1 MNIINYE
8 NLKDGIKDSFFEK
21 IEFEAISSVE
31 EIIRE
36 VKHEGDIAVKKYS
49 KQFDNEDLESFL
61 VSEAEI
67 KDAYSKV
74 DAKTI
79 KAIKKS
85 IQNVKKFS
93 EKQLKC
99 LKNLKTKIDSNELGH
114 KITPLDS
121 VGCYI
126 PGGNYPLL
134 SSAVMTITPAR
145 VAGVKEI
152 VACSPKIRPETIVAC
167 NLAGAN
173 KIYKIGGVQ
182 AIAAMAYGTQ
192 TVSKVN
198 KIVGPGN
205 KYVTAAKKYVYG
217 EVGIDFLAGPS
228 EVMIIA
234 DETANPEFVSA
245 DMLAQCEHDVDARA
259 FLVIIGEH
267 LGNNLAQQVEV
278 SAQKQLER
286 LSTKEIASKSFEKSF
301 AIIVKNIDEAIEI
314 VNKKAPEHLEL
325 CFRNTKK
332 SIAKFKN
339 YGSLFIGNYSAEVY
353 GDYCSGTNH
362 VLPTNEVSKYSG
374 SLSVFDFVKVQ
385 TYQIISKR
393 GNCKIS
399 AFASQLAET
408 EGLKAHKL
416 AADIRNSN
424 YKIHIN

>member
-1 MNIINYE
+1 MQIINYE
-8 NLKDGIKDSFFEK
+8 NIPDNFFDK

-31 EIIRE
+31 EIAKD
-36 VKHEGDIAVKKYS
+36 VKHNGDEAVRKYS

-79 KAIKKS
+79 QAIKKS

-93 EKQLKC
+93 ETQLKC
-99 LKNLKTKIDSNELGH
+99 LKPLKTKIDKNELGH
-114 KITPLDS
+114 NIIPLES

-134 SSAVMTITPAR
+134 SSAIMTITPAK

-152 VACSPKIRPETIVAC
+152 IACSPKIRPETMVAC
-167 NLAGAN
+167 DLSGAN
-173 KIYKIGGVQ
+173 KIYRVGGVQ
-182 AIAAMAYGTQ
+182 AVSAMAYGTQ
-192 TVSKVN
+192 SIVKVN

-205 KYVTAAKKYVYG
+205 KYVTAAKKYVFG

-228 EVMIIA
+228 EVMIIT

-245 DMLAQCEHDVDARA
+245 DMLAQCEHDIDARA
-259 FLVIIGEH
+259 FLITTSENFAEKVK
-267 LGNNLAQQVEV
+267 NY
-278 SAQKQLER
+278 AQKQLES

-301 AIIVKNIDEAIEI
+301 AIIVKTIDDAIKLT
-314 VNKKAPEHLEL
+314 NCKAPEHLEL
-325 CFRNTKK
+325 CFKDSKRFI
-332 SIAKFKN
+332 SKFTN

-374 SLSVFDFVKVQ
+374 GLSVFDFIKVQ
-385 TYQIISKR
+385 TYQTISKS
-393 GNCKIS
+393 GNCMIS
-399 AFASQLAET
+399 DFASQLAEK
-408 EGLKAHKL
+408 EGLQAHKL
-416 AADIRNSN
+416 AADVR
-424 YKIHIN
+424 KFT

>member
-1 MNIINYE
+1 MQIINYE
-8 NLKDGIKDSFFEK
+8 NISDSFFEK
-21 IEFEAISSVE
+21 IEFETISSVE
-31 EIIRE
+31 EIAKDVRTQ
-36 VKHEGDIAVKKYS
+36 GDIAVKKYS

-67 KDAYSKV
+67 KDAYVKI
-74 DAKTI
+74 DTKTI
-79 KAIKKS
+79 QAIKKS

-99 LKNLKTKIDSNELGH
+99 LKPLKTKIDKNELGH
-114 KITPLDS
+114 KIIPLES

-134 SSAVMTITPAR
+134 SSAIMTITPAK

-152 VACSPKIRPETIVAC
+152 IACSPKIRPETIVAC
-167 NLAGAN
+167 DLAGAN
-173 KIYKIGGVQ
+173 KIYRVGGVQ
-182 AIAAMAYGTQ
+182 AISAMAYGTESI
-192 TVSKVN
+192 SKVN

-205 KYVTAAKKYVYG
+205 KYVTAAKKYVFG

-245 DMLAQCEHDVDARA
+245 DMLAQCEHDIDARA
-259 FLVIIGEH
+259 FLISTSEDFIRKVQI
-267 LGNNLAQQVEV
+267 
-278 SAQKQLER
+278 SAQKQLES

-301 AIIVKNIDEAIEI
+301 AIIVKTLDEATELA
-314 VNKKAPEHLEL
+314 NKKAPEHLEL
-325 CFRNTKK
+325 CFKIEKGSKK
-332 SIAKFKN
+332 LIDKFTN

-374 SLSVFDFVKVQ
+374 GLSVFDFIKVQ
-385 TYQIISKR
+385 TYQIISKS
-393 GNCKIS
+393 GNCMIS
-399 AFASQLAET
+399 DFTSQLAEK
-408 EGLKAHKL
+408 EGLQAHKL
-416 AADIRNSN
+416 AADVR
-424 YKIHIN
+424 KFT